1 MNFPAEAPVMTLPG
15 TALFPHALLPLYI
28 FEPRYRQMLADVLRG
43 NRFFAVAGLDP
54 VRAEEPDQIE
64 PPFMIAGLGVVRAC
78 HENADGTSNLILQG
92 VARVRCGSILS
103 EEPYRR
109 CVLEVLPSAPGAAPM
124 ALRRQRMALLHQLE
138 EMRELGGAVSDDA
151 VRFLRTVREP
161 ETFLDVAAFTICQDA
176 LEKQHLLEELDTA
189 VRFERFLRHLR
200 DESATLRLARKL
212 QGPLGDK
219 DISRN

>member
-1 MNFPAEAPVMTLPG
+1 
-15 TALFPHALLPLYI
+15 
-28 FEPRYRQMLADVLRG
+28 MLADVLRG

-92 VARVRCGSILS
+92 MARVRCGAIL
-103 EEPYRR
+103 EEDPYRR
-109 CVLEVLPSAPGAAPM
+109 CALEVLPSAPGAAP
-124 ALRRQRMALLHQLE
+124 AELRRQRLVLLHQLE
-138 EMRELGGAVSDDA
+138 EMRELGSTVSDDA
-151 VRFLRTVREP
+151 VRFLRTMREP
-161 ETFLDVAAFTICQDA
+161 ETFLDVAAFTLCQDA
-176 LEKQHLLEELDTA
+176 LEKQYLLEELDTA

-200 DESATLRLARKL
+200 DESAKLRMARKL